1 MMMSLAHHWL
11 SSSPPRL
18 SHAAWSS
25 RPPPL
30 KVRGCLCL
38 KEAGTRHRQPLRLP
52 HAAWSSRPPAF
63 ELTKLFLSAAHFDVS
78 LPSLGLPLLVR
89 FDNFQETGRALLPLF
104 ELVAELVG
112 LDQLSYFGL
121 IVFCTF
127 HSVLSLFYRLCSDI
141 SSCLLNDVYL
151 MLLT

>member
-1 MMMSLAHHWL
+1 MPKESRYEAQ
-11 SSSPPRL
+11 
-18 SHAAWSS
+18 AATS
-25 RPPPL
+25 
-30 KVRGCLCL
+30 
-38 KEAGTRHRQPLRLP
+38 
-52 HAAWSSRPPAF
+52 F

-89 FDNFQETGRALLPLF
+89 LEDFQETVGAILPPL
-104 ELVAELVG
+104 EIVAVLVG

-121 IVFCTF
+121 SVFCTF

-151 MLLT
+151 MLFT